1 MIRIGERLR
10 SFRVRA
16 RLSQHDLARAARV
29 SAAKVT
35 AWEGNVEMPDARQ
48 ARRVAAALAADMSAL
63 FGCSLAASFAAS
75 LDEET
80 DPLPGRPLAPRSA
93 RPLKGYGAPRAAA
106 LRGLR
111 CGGCGRWVA
120 PVGDGC
126 RRCAPDAMD
135 AGAPRGQH
143 SVPDFFP
150 ARRGG

>member
-16 RLSQHDLARAARV
+16 RLSQHELARAARV

-35 AWEGNVEMPDARQ
+35 AWEGNIELPDARQ
-48 ARRVAAALAADMSAL
+48 AQRVAAALAADMSAL
-63 FGCSLAASFAAS
+63 FGRSLAAGFAAS
-75 LDEET
+75 LDGET
-80 DPLPGRPLAPRSA
+80 ASPPGRPLAPRSA
-93 RPLKGYGAPRAAA
+93 RPLKGYGSARATA

-120 PVGDGC
+120 PVGEGC
-126 RRCAPDAMD
+126 PRCAPDTPD

-143 SVPDFFP
+143 SVPDFS
-150 ARRGG
+150 AGRRGV